1 MKKNKEIIKKQLE
14 GKLFNMLY
22 PLEEYCYY
30 VYFQFYEDE
39 PDKPRLF
46 QAIYTGE
53 LKEFEGTTN
62 YVIDNHFRE
71 YVENVAKLNFIGY
84 LISGAL
90 CVAKY
95 IPGTIPTILAA
106 SFNDPV
112 SRISQVTID
121 NMFTI
126 SGSPIR
132 ITPNCVVRFLDSL
145 YSDELET
152 LIEEDDGQS

>member
-22 PLEEYCYY
+22 PLEEY
-30 VYFQFYEDE
+30 
-39 PDKPRLF
+39 
-46 QAIYTGE
+46 
-53 LKEFEGTTN
+53 
-62 YVIDNHFRE
+62 
-71 YVENVAKLNFIGY
+71 VENVAKLNFIGY
-84 LISGAL
+84 LISGAI